1 MCMTPLPSAT
11 GRRLSPQALETCG
24 VEGPAEGAAAF
35 AVASSRDR
43 WRCAEAAPRRPGPI
57 RIAVFSTLFPPNV
70 VGGAEKTVEILMLG
84 LAGQGAEVH
93 VITTDPEEDRSGR
106 EGLLHVHRV
115 RLRNLYWPHLGT
127 KRRPVWQ
134 RALWH
139 ALDVYNAPMGR
150 VADRLLDAIRPDIVL
165 TFNIQGFSTAV
176 WRAAFRHRRPVVH
189 VIQDYWLLCPRT
201 TMFKDGCNCG
211 PSCTS
216 CRLLTLPRR
225 HLTDRVD
232 AVVGISRAVLDQHKA
247 EGLFARVGIQKVI
260 HNARRMAAG
269 RGDGEASRR
278 GPLRIGFFGRVSREK
293 GFELLLD
300 ELAAMGQEDWLLLVG
315 GRCPTS
321 YVADLRRRRALDR
334 VSFLGF
340 VEPEWFFGQI
350 DLLVVPSL
358 WREPLGSVAIEAM
371 GSGIPVIVSARGGL
385 PEVVGDAGGGGLVFD
400 PGEPGSLRRCLSPFV
415 RVPGLTSSLRPE
427 MLGRTRHF
435 TVQRQVAS
443 YARLLEEVLAARAP
457 SPPAEGGARSPP
469 GPPGPRIGNI
479 WMDTWGKRHGDEHR

>member
-1 MCMTPLPSAT
+1 MTLLPPAAGPPFPS
-11 GRRLSPQALETCG
+11 RALEAC
-24 VEGPAEGAAAF
+24 EGDDQAEG
-35 AVASSRDR
+35 RER
-43 WRCAEAAPRRPGPI
+43 RQCAEPSPRRPGPI

-70 VGGAEKTVEILMLG
+70 VGGAEKTVEILMQG

-93 VITTDPEEDRSGR
+93 VITTDPEVDRSGR
-106 EGLLHVHRV
+106 EGLLQVHRV
-115 RLRNLYWPHLGT
+115 RLRNLYWPHPGT
-127 KRRPVWQ
+127 LRRPVWQ

-150 VADRLLDAIRPDIVL
+150 MADRLLDEIRPDIVL

-176 WRAAFRHRRPVVH
+176 WRAAFRHRRPVIH

-201 TMFKDGCNCG
+201 TMFKDGCNCK
-211 PSCTS
+211 PSCGS

-225 HLTDRVD
+225 RLTDRVD
-232 AVVGISRAVLDQHKA
+232 AVVGISRAVLDQHKV
-247 EGLFARVGIQKVI
+247 EGLFAGVAIQKVI
-260 HNARRMAAG
+260 HNARRVASG
-269 RGDGEASRR
+269 RTDGEARR
-278 GPLRIGFFGRVSREK
+278 PGPLRIGFFGRVSREK

-300 ELAAMGQEDWLLLVG
+300 ELAAMRQEDWLLLVG
-315 GRCPTS
+315 GRCPAS
-321 YVADLRRRRALDR
+321 YAAELQRRRALDR

-340 VEPEWFFGQI
+340 VEPEWFFDQI

-371 GSGIPVIVSARGGL
+371 GCGIPVIVSARGGL

-400 PGEPGSLRRCLSPFV
+400 PGEPGSLRRCLSPFM
-415 RVPGLTSSLRPE
+415 RTPGLAASLRSE

-443 YARLLEEVLAARAP
+443 YVRLLEEVLAARAC
-457 SPPAEGGARSPP
+457 PPAAEGGARSRP
-469 GPPGPRIGNI
+469 GPPAPRIGNV
-479 WMDTWGKRHGDEHR
+479 WMDSWGKRHGDEHR